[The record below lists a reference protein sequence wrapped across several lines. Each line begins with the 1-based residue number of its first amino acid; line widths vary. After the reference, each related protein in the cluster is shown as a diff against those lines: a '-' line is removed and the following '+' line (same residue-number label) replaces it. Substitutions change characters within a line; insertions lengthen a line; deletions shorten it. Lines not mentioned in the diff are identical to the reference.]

1 MQIKENIFV
10 NFTTSG
16 FSKTISQNIDTIS
29 TDKEELR
36 FVANALRDIK
46 IKSEEPIGFKSI
58 PELVGLD
65 YMGYI
70 IEKERL
76 DDTTNKWIK
85 IDEYKII
92 GPDANIFKDTRLA
105 FGNAYRYR
113 IRSVSRYTVKK
124 HTIGFFGSP
133 SKTYYTSFYYE
144 SRKSDWVYINTQ
156 DSALPNYPEAIDI
169 TVNSYEKLVRISWL
183 KPLDR
188 ENLLRSY
195 NVYRREKI
203 GDRWKK
209 LAVLNEK
216 DNLFTDTKV
225 EIGKKY
231 IYSLSSN
238 NLHGIESFLSFQVQ
252 VELNGNIKIEKK
264 EKPLVF
270 ISGPGLKPTEVFD
283 TIKSFTRK
291 VENIIARKNIS
302 LSPAKKLDEDEKIL
316 LLKIKSLDT
325 HETQELRV
333 VLKNLNIGNELKEIE

>member
-1 MQIKENIFV
+1 MQNKENILV
-10 NFTTSG
+10 NFTPTG
-16 FSKTISQNIDTIS
+16 LAKIVSQNMDTIFAN
-29 TDKEELR
+29 KEELR

-105 FGNAYRYR
+105 FGNTYRYR

-124 HTIGFFGSP
+124 RSLGFFGSP
-133 SKTYYTSFYYE
+133 SRDYYTSFYYE
-144 SRKSDWVYINTQ
+144 GRNSDWFYMDTQ
-156 DSALPNYPEAIDI
+156 DSVLPKYPEAIDI
-169 TVNSYEKLVRISWL
+169 MVNSYEKLIRINWL

-188 ENLLRSY
+188 ENLIVSY

-203 GDRWKK
+203 GDRWEK
-209 LAVLNEK
+209 LAILDKK
-216 DNLFTDTKV
+216 DNLFTDTKIEV
-225 EIGKKY
+225 GKKY
-231 IYSLSSN
+231 IYCLSSN
-238 NLHGIESFLSFQVQ
+238 NLHGFESFLSLQIQ

-270 ISGPGLKPTEVFD
+270 ISGPGLKPSEIFD
-283 TIKSFTRK
+283 TIKSFTRR

-302 LSPAKKLDEDEKIL
+302 ISPAKELDEDEKIL